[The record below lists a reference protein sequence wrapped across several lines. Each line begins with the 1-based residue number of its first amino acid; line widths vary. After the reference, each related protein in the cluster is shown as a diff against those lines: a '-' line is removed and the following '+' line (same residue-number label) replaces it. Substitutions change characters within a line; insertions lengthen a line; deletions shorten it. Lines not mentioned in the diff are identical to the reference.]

1 MLLAGV
7 NAKYIH
13 TNLALYS
20 LKQYVEEHWDG
31 SVEIEAVEYTINQL
45 PDTITKDIYRR
56 KPDVLAFSS
65 YIWNI
70 SVIRALAENL
80 GKILPEADIWLGGPE
95 ASCDADGLM
104 DELPALRGI
113 MTGEGEE
120 TFLQL
125 CRYYAGEL
133 ASLAAVPGIVARNDA
148 AGENASPGTA
158 AENTSPG
165 TVGKKTSPT
174 DTAGKSAALRKSA
187 DENTDTLSGC
197 LRTAPPA
204 PVDMDELPFVYEDLA
219 PFEGK
224 ILYYET
230 SRGCP
235 FGCSYCLSS
244 LDRAVRLR
252 SLQKV
257 ERELQYFLD
266 SNVRQVKLV
275 DRTFNCNAVH
285 AEGIWRYLRDHDN
298 GVTNFHFEIEGDLL
312 TREQLELLSTLR
324 PGLARFEIGVQST
337 NQETLLSVNR
347 RASFEKIAANIAA
360 IRAMHSIELHVD
372 LIAGLPYEGPE
383 SFRRSFDMVYALGAD
398 ELQLGFLKLLKGT
411 RLRAEAAAY
420 GIAFR
425 SEAPYEVLYTR
436 EMSPGDLFRLKDAEE
451 MLEVYSNSR
460 QFTQTTAFL
469 ASCYYES
476 GRGYLRLFEDLAAWY
491 QSHGLKDR
499 SFSRMQRAEILRY
512 FCHSLPDGLLLA
524 GGTVGIFGE
533 EDSRNAGR
541 PADREGRCVSSGSSQ
556 AQRCAVGDRSRALA
570 AMDER
575 LLMDLYLR
583 EKVKVRPAWAEDW
596 KEQKEAYLAFYKA
609 EEKERRYLPHLR
621 ELDHKQLSGKTHVE
635 VFRALGK
642 VVLFDYTRRDPLSGN
657 AVWTEIPETY
667 LNL

>member
-1 MLLAGV
+1 MRTVHVLLAGV

-20 LKQYVEEHWDG
+20 LKQYAEEHWSGNAGNVYRGIADAG
-31 SVEIEAVEYTINQL
+31 SVCADNVHTCGVEIETAEYTINQL
-45 PDTITKDIYRR
+45 PDQIIKDIYRR

-70 SVIRALAENL
+70 SVIRCLAENL
-80 GKILPEADIWLGGPE
+80 GKILPETDIWLGGPE
-95 ASCDADGLM
+95 VSCDADNLM

-133 ASLAAVPGIVARNDA
+133 APLAAVPGIVARTDA
-148 AGENASPGTA
+148 ASENASPGTA

-165 TVGKKTSPT
+165 TAGKKASPT
-174 DTAGKSAALRKSA
+174 DTAGKSTALRKSA
-187 DENTDTLSGC
+187 DENTDMPSGC

-252 SLQKV
+252 SLRKV
-257 ERELQYFLD
+257 ERELQHFLD
-266 SNVRQVKLV
+266 ANVRQVKLV
-275 DRTFNCNAVH
+275 DRTFNCNAAH

-312 TREQLELLSTLR
+312 TKEQLELLSTLR

-337 NQETLLSVNR
+337 NPETLLSVNR

-383 SFRRSFDMVYALGAD
+383 SFRHSFDMVYALGAD

-411 RLRAEAAAY
+411 RLRAEAASY
-420 GIAFR
+420 GIVGHG
-425 SEAPYEVLYTR
+425 EAPYEVLYTR
-436 EMSPGDLFRLKDAEE
+436 EMTPEDLFHLKDAEE

-460 QFTQTTAFL
+460 QFTQTIGFL
-469 ASCYYES
+469 AERYHDS
-476 GRGYLRLFEDLAAWY
+476 GCGYLCLFEDLAAWY
-491 QSHGLKDR
+491 ASHGLEDR
-499 SFSRMQRAEILRY
+499 SFSRMQRAEILRDFVRSQPEEILY
-512 FCHSLPDGLLLA
+512 AADKRARVLA
-524 GGTVGIFGE
+524 G
-533 EDSRNAGR
+533 
-541 PADREGRCVSSGSSQ
+541 
-556 AQRCAVGDRSRALA
+556 
-570 AMDER
+570 MDER

-596 KEQKEAYLAFYKA
+596 KEQKEAYLAFYRA
-609 EEKERRYLPHLR
+609 EEKERRYLPHLKD
-621 ELDHKQLSGKTHVE
+621 LDHRQLSGRTHVE
-635 VFRALGK
+635 VFRTLGK
-642 VVLFDYTRRDPLSGN
+642 IVLFDYTRRDPLSGN
-657 AVWTEIPETY
+657 AVRTEIPESY
-667 LNL
+667 IRSCI